1 MHSPKFLSI
10 ISLLG
15 IVVVA
20 NARPIDVTTVDPTG
34 LPAIGS
40 TSFASMTLSDFQ
52 PSAAPN
58 VDSASDAAA
67 ASTSTTSTAAPST
80 ASLVALGADTVSVSA
95 THSISITTIQPSG
108 SDDPSLAAI
117 ATASGS
123 STSITDSFT
132 SATATD
138 ISSLVST
145 PATSTDDVSSTA
157 IVFTI
162 PTAIPSACIA
172 KALGNPIIT
181 STPITTATGVS
192 SADPSTLTS
201 IPDASSLNGT
211 TSDSSANINGTS
223 SLPSDSISISFV
235 SIATATIQPSIISTA
250 LSPLPTDPAN
260 IPNPADNSTTMSVVL
275 SKRIAQAD
283 LPDIAQSWQDLCLVS
298 GGDIFTNEPCVTL
311 AGINGINALL
321 ANADPCDQ
329 QDNADVMIDF
339 AKSEGVTNS
348 DALIANA
355 IAYRKHPRNALDISE
370 IVPSTPFCQKAPRNE
385 ELVGVVNDQLDGVN
399 PGIFGGPTVGLFA
412 FGDDSST
419 CPFGTTPDV
428 DSCSCS

>member
-20 NARPIDVTTVDPTG
+20 NARPIDVTTIDLAG

-40 TSFASMTLSDFQ
+40 TSFASVTLSDFQ
-52 PSAAPN
+52 PSAAPD

-67 ASTSTTSTAAPST
+67 ASTSTTSTAALST
-80 ASLVALGADTVSVSA
+80 ASLVASGTDTVSVSA
-95 THSISITTIQPSG
+95 THSISITTIHPSG
-108 SDDPSLAAI
+108 SDDPGLAATT
-117 ATASGS
+117 TASGS

-138 ISSLVST
+138 ISSLVSA
-145 PATSTDDVSSTA
+145 PATSTDDASSTA
-157 IVFTI
+157 LAFTI

-192 SADPSTLTS
+192 SADPSTITS

-211 TSDSSANINGTS
+211 ISDSSANINGTS
-223 SLPSDSISISFV
+223 SLPSDSISVSFI
-235 SIATATIQPSIISTA
+235 SIATATIQPSIIFTA
-250 LSPLPTDPAN
+250 LSPLPTN
-260 IPNPADNSTTMSVVL
+260 IPNPADNSTTMGVVL

-298 GGDIFTNEPCVTL
+298 GGDIFTNEPCITL

-321 ANADPCDQ
+321 ANANPCDQ
-329 QDNADVMIDF
+329 QDNADAMIDF

-355 IAYRKHPRNALDISE
+355 IAYRKHPRNALDISG